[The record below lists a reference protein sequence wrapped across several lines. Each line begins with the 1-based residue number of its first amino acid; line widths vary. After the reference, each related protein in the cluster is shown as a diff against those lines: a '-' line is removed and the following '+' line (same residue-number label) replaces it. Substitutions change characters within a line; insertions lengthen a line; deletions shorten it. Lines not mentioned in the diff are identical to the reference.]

1 MMNHLNAK
9 VKMSTMNVNTGCL
22 IYNKHE
28 NGGYTSYRN
37 GHFIF
42 LTWVTFSKEYVST
55 IISIRFIFKMTYNGS
70 K

>member
-1 MMNHLNAK
+1 MMNHLINAK

-28 NGGYTSYRN
+28 NKVYPSYRN

-42 LTWVTFSKEYVST
+42 LTWVTFSKEDDKQSFRSDSYL
-55 IISIRFIFKMTYNGS
+55 
-70 K
+70 